1 MTEKRITVDDIFN
14 FKVDFGDLFKDIP
27 TIGRDRTANAPKAPL
42 VGPALTPA
50 ADVVEHQAASSQA
63 ALEAARAE
71 GRAEMMGRV
80 QAWAE
85 GDGARAYGEV
95 TAHFLRAAVAKMLA
109 DLGSGDG

>member
-1 MTEKRITVDDIFN
+1 MTEKRVTADDIFG
-14 FKVDFGDLFKDIP
+14 FKVDFGDLFKGIS
-27 TIGRDRTANAPKAPL
+27 TTARVRTASAPEAHL
-42 VGPALTPA
+42 AGPALAPA
-50 ADVVEHQAASSQA
+50 ADAVEHQAASSQA

-95 TAHFLRAAVAKMLA
+95 TAYHLRAAVAKMLA
-109 DLGSGDG
+109 DLGAGNG